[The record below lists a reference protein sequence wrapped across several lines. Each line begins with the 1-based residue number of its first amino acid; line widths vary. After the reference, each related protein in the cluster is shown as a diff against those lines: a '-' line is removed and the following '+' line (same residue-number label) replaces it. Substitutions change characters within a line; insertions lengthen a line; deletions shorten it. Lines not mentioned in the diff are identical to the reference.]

1 MAEDTEPDVLWRT
14 LIYMTSLQAGR
25 EMAENIQKFV
35 KNIKCHREDEEE
47 VQEEDASEDQISS
60 NQRDT
65 ASCKT

>member
-1 MAEDTEPDVLWRT
+1 
-14 LIYMTSLQAGR
+14 MTSLQAGR

-47 VQEEDASEDQISS
+47 LQEEDASEDQISS